1 MYRRSSPSTG
11 KITVCDVADRRAVEN
26 AVNQDPLARQAAP
39 QPAPVIVIAHLA
51 DQTGANA
58 EVSQDHRGVDRAA
71 AGVKQEAVAHHKLPG
86 PGQAR

>member
-1 MYRRSSPSTG
+1 MDVPSVLAVDGKDDGLRRGGPLPG
-11 KITVCDVADRRAVEN
+11 RD

-51 DQTGANA
+51 DHTGANA

-71 AGVKQEAVAHHKLPG
+71 AGVQQEAVRNHKFSG
-86 PGQAR
+86 PG